1 MMSGSIKT
9 TRVLAFASGKGGVG
23 KTLLSLNTAV
33 ALARQHHSVV
43 LFDGDMGLANVHV
56 LLGTQ
61 PRATVADVLAGRCDL
76 AQTMFVGP
84 EGIKII
90 PGGSGIRDL
99 ADLPSGEFAR
109 LLQGLQD
116 VQPPPDY
123 LIIDTGAGIGS
134 HVTTLVQLA
143 DIVVVVVRDEPASL
157 ADAYGLIKVAH
168 TEFQCQSF
176 HIVVND
182 VKDAQRGQQVFTR
195 LQDVAMR
202 FLGLPLTLS
211 SVVPHDDSITD
222 AMRRR
227 ESVVTAFPESR
238 AAAAIRRLAGE
249 LSNAALA
256 TDAKR
261 FLLDKLGRG
270 RGVAMP

>member
-1 MMSGSIKT
+1 MRGSNKT
-9 TRVLAFASGKGGVG
+9 TRILAFASGKGGVG

-33 ALARQHHSVV
+33 ALARTHLNVV

-61 PRATVADVLAGRCDL
+61 PRVTVADVLAGHCEL
-76 AQTMFVGP
+76 AQTMFAGP
-84 EGIKII
+84 EGIRII

-99 ADLPSGEFAR
+99 ADLPSGEFGR

-116 VQPPPDY
+116 VQPAPDY

-143 DIVVVVVRDEPASL
+143 DAIVVVVRDEPASL

-168 TEFQCQSF
+168 TELQCKAF

-182 VKDAQRGQQVFTR
+182 VNDLQRGQQVFTR

-202 FLGLPLTLS
+202 FLGLPLTLAG
-211 SVVPHDDSITD
+211 VVPHDNAIAD

-227 ESVVTAFPESR
+227 DCVVTAFPDSR

-249 LSNAALA
+249 LSNMPIAPV
-256 TDAKR
+256 DNR
-261 FLLDKLGRG
+261 FLLDKLGR
-270 RGVAMP
+270 RREVAMP

>member
-1 MMSGSIKT
+1 
-9 TRVLAFASGKGGVG
+9 
-23 KTLLSLNTAV
+23 
-33 ALARQHHSVV
+33 
-43 LFDGDMGLANVHV
+43 
-56 LLGTQ
+56 
-61 PRATVADVLAGRCDL
+61 
-76 AQTMFVGP
+76 
-84 EGIKII
+84 
-90 PGGSGIRDL
+90 
-99 ADLPSGEFAR
+99 
-109 LLQGLQD
+109 
-116 VQPPPDY
+116 
-123 LIIDTGAGIGS
+123 
-134 HVTTLVQLA
+134 
-143 DIVVVVVRDEPASL
+143 
-157 ADAYGLIKVAH
+157 VAH

-211 SVVPHDDSITD
+211 GVVPHDDSITD